1 MAKIQIKNSFITSS
15 GQITISSSF
24 VRFQDRVQA
33 KNLTGSLSGT
43 ASYAS
48 KTLTASYALN
58 ASSGGGGSVQT
69 GSIAK
74 QTILYNFKPSD
85 QATITG
91 LNLTNNKWGVSIVEE
106 WDQNIIPGDLELR
119 SIDGKIGTKEIHFT
133 QTSFYRCQ
141 QGGYRASR
149 EEERRQAEV
158 CQSQTQAASSKSSAY
173 GRR

>member
-48 KTLTASYALN
+48 KTLTASYALK
-58 ASSGGGGSVQT
+58 ASGNTTVITSSLQT

-74 QTILYNFKPSD
+74 QTIWTNVTSGSSNTL
-85 QATITG
+85 TG
-91 LNLTNNKWGVSIVEE
+91 LNLSGNKWDVSVIEE
-106 WDQNIIPGDLELR
+106 WDAAVLDQYYNSCSLLCHFDNINSLTGRFIDNSSNNF
-119 SIDGKIGTKEIHFT
+119 SI
-133 QTSFYRCQ
+133 TSS
-141 QGGYRASR
+141 GN
-149 EEERRQAEV
+149 V
-158 CQSQTQAASSKSSAY
+158 T
-173 GRR
+173 